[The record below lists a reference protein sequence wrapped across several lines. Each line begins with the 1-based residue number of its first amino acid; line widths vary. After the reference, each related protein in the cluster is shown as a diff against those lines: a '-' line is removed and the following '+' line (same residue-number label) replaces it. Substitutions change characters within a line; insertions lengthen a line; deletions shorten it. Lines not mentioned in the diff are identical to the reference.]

1 VYEAGIV
8 NVRHGK
14 DSVGLGL
21 LASGSGVYSERF
33 VLLIML
39 FVMTIDDD
47 RWLNRQ
53 RDAISRMMDEACFCI
68 VFCNLLLLMKMRL

>member
-53 RDAISRMMDEACFCI
+53 RDAIGRMMDEACFCI

>member
-21 LASGSGVYSERF
+21 LSSGSGVYSERF

-53 RDAISRMMDEACFCI
+53 RDTIGRMMDEACFCI
-68 VFCNLLLLMKMRL
+68 VCFVTCC